1 MPPPCVSSFT
11 LAPPNRA
18 PSRVTSLS
26 RELVDFLIELS
37 IAMQKFAI
45 YPLGHP
51 MLATTTDRL
60 ERRLLPL
67 LVDKDTL
74 SLGVAHNQ
82 LVIEGIATEE
92 HHAVLRDLAQRL
104 HRHHLGAVKIIR
116 GVDQAELRE
125 FLLAVGVEQAKDAT
139 PIGLLAEDVMP
150 TWPHV
155 RLFPLAYEHLELLE
169 DEATS
174 DARMVG
180 DRRGAGGARSARLWV
195 GLARAA
201 LAGREIHEAG
211 RAHGGDPDFSANGTG
226 PAAKDTVASGGE
238 GTPGGEGGDVVRDSA
253 ADPEAVARA
262 IDEHKRDAA
271 YDQVIVG
278 YLLQIADELRTAEGR
293 DATALRARV
302 SKLLSAMRPETL
314 RTLLTMGNDVG
325 QRRKFILDATQGMAV
340 DAVLELVRAGS
351 DVSKQNVS
359 HSMLRM
365 LSKLAHHAGHDVG
378 TRAVTAD
385 AALRDNVRML
395 VSQWTLD
402 DPNPEAYRE
411 VLQGMSKARPT
422 LEGSAPTLPVE
433 DERMVQM
440 ALEIGVVGESTWRAV
455 DSLLARGRL
464 ATLLALL
471 DRAPRPAAAQLLW
484 DRLATTDRVRDLL
497 TETQPDWSA
506 VDKLVARIG
515 VAAAEPLID
524 ALESER
530 DPRRQTQI
538 VGLLAKLG
546 SDVMEFVMRRLR
558 GATPELQMQLLA
570 LLGRLPDLPAGFSPV
585 EWAKNRS
592 PLVRREAI
600 KLLLRR
606 PATRDQGITLGLL
619 DDDERTII
627 VALNQAAIDCP
638 ASAIPI
644 IMNRVDRDS
653 MPAPLR
659 ALAIA
664 AAARTKSPDIIDW
677 LLRFTMVGR
686 KGFFGGGRF
695 PPKSPEL
702 LAALSALNTH
712 WKNDSRVENVLA
724 RAQRST
730 DADVRA
736 AASTLSRPSV
746 AIRAMTTEKP

>member
-1 MPPPCVSSFT
+1 M
-11 LAPPNRA
+11 
-18 PSRVTSLS
+18 TSLS
-26 RELVDFLIELS
+26 RDLVDFLIELS

-67 LVDKDTL
+67 LGEQETL

-82 LVIEGIATEE
+82 LVIEGIATDE

-104 HRHHLGAVKIIR
+104 HGHHLGAVKISR

-125 FLLAVGVEQAKDAT
+125 FLLAVGVEQSKDAV
-139 PIGLLAEDVMP
+139 PIGLLPEETMP
-150 TWPHV
+150 AWRHV

-169 DEATS
+169 EEEAAS

-201 LAGREIHEAG
+201 LAGREIHDALHHAARAPADTATSGTSPEG
-211 RAHGGDPDFSANGTG
+211 RVPDGAAADG
-226 PAAKDTVASGGE
+226 PAPD
-238 GTPGGEGGDVVRDSA
+238 GTADDARDAA

-293 DATALRARV
+293 DAVALRARV
-302 SKLLSAMRPETL
+302 SKLVSAMRPETL
-314 RTLLTMGNDVG
+314 RTLLSMGNDVG

-340 DAVLELVRAGS
+340 DAVLELLRAGA
-351 DVSKQNVS
+351 DVSKQTVS

-365 LSKLAHHAGHDVG
+365 LSKLAQHAGSGDVRG
-378 TRAVTAD
+378 ASAD

-395 VSQWTLD
+395 VSQWSLD
-402 DPNPEAYRE
+402 DPNPGAYRE
-411 VLQGMSKARPT
+411 VLEGMSKSRAAPA
-422 LEGSAPTLPVE
+422 GASATYPVE

-440 ALEIGVVGESTWRAV
+440 ALEIGVIGESTWRAV
-455 DSLLARGRL
+455 DALLAKRRL
-464 ATLLALL
+464 VTLLALL
-471 DRAPRPAAAQLLW
+471 ERAPRPAAAQLLW
-484 DRLATTDRVRDLL
+484 DRLATTDRVRAILS
-497 TETQPDWSA
+497 EPQPDLSA
-506 VDKLVARIG
+506 TEKLVARIG

-524 ALESER
+524 ALETER
-530 DPRRQTQI
+530 DTRRQTQI
-538 VGLLAKLG
+538 VNLLAKLG
-546 SDVMEFVMRRLR
+546 SEITEFVVRRLR
-558 GATPELQMQLLA
+558 GAPPELQMQLLA
-570 LLGRLPDLPAGFSPV
+570 LLGRLPELPAGFYAA

-606 PATRDQGITLGLL
+606 PETRDQGITLGLL
-619 DDDERTII
+619 DDDERTIL

-638 ASAIPI
+638 PGAIPV
-644 IMNRVDRDS
+644 IMNRVDRDAF
-653 MPAPLR
+653 PAPLR
-659 ALAIA
+659 ALAIGA
-664 AAARTKSPDIIDW
+664 AAKTQSSDIVDW
-677 LLRFTMVGR
+677 LLRFVMVGR
-686 KGFFGGGRF
+686 KSFFGGERLA
-695 PPKSPEL
+695 PKSPEL
-702 LAALSALNTH
+702 LAALSALNAH
-712 WKNDSRVENVLA
+712 WRNDRRAIDVLERARRSPDVE
-724 RAQRST
+724 
-730 DADVRA
+730 VRN
-736 AASTLSRPSV
+736 AASSIGPRPSLATR
-746 AIRAMTTEKP
+746 AITNEKP

>member
-1 MPPPCVSSFT
+1 M
-11 LAPPNRA
+11 
-18 PSRVTSLS
+18 TSLS

-67 LVDKDTL
+67 LGDQETL

-92 HHAVLRDLAQRL
+92 NHAVLRDLAQRL
-104 HRHHLGAVKIIR
+104 HGHHLGAVKISR

-125 FLLAVGVEQAKDAT
+125 FLLAVGVEQSKDAV
-139 PIGLLAEDVMP
+139 PIGLLPEETMP
-150 TWPHV
+150 EWPHV

-169 DEATS
+169 EEEAAS

-180 DRRGAGGARSARLWV
+180 DKRGAGGARSARLWV

-201 LAGREIHEAG
+201 LAGREIHDALHHAARAPADTANDGASPQGATPEGGTPAG
-211 RAHGGDPDFSANGTG
+211 AGADG
-226 PAAKDTVASGGE
+226 PAPD
-238 GTPGGEGGDVVRDSA
+238 GTADAARDAA

-278 YLLQIADELRTAEGR
+278 YQLQIADELRTAEGR

-302 SKLLSAMRPETL
+302 SKLVSAMRPETL
-314 RTLLTMGNDVG
+314 RTLLSMGNDMG

-340 DAVLELVRAGS
+340 DAVLELLRAGA
-351 DVSKQNVS
+351 DVSKQTVS

-365 LSKLAHHAGHDVG
+365 LSKLAQHAGSNDARG
-378 TRAVTAD
+378 ASAD

-395 VSQWTLD
+395 VSQWSLD
-402 DPNPEAYRE
+402 DPNPGAYRE
-411 VLQGMSKARPT
+411 VLEGMSKSRAAPA
-422 LEGSAPTLPVE
+422 GASATYPVE

-440 ALEIGVVGESTWRAV
+440 ALEIGVIGESTWRAV
-455 DSLLARGRL
+455 DALLAKRRL
-464 ATLLALL
+464 VTLLALL
-471 DRAPRPAAAQLLW
+471 ERAPRPAAAQLLW
-484 DRLATTDRVRDLL
+484 DRLATTDRVRGLL
-497 TETQPDWSA
+497 SEPQPDLSA
-506 VDKLVARIG
+506 TEKLVARIG

-524 ALESER
+524 ALEAER
-530 DPRRQTQI
+530 EPRRQTQI
-538 VGLLAKLG
+538 VNLLARLG
-546 SDVMEFVMRRLR
+546 SEITEFVVRRLR
-558 GATPELQMQLLA
+558 GAPPELQMQLLA
-570 LLGRLPDLPAGFSPV
+570 LLGRLPELPAGFSPA

-606 PATRDQGITLGLL
+606 PETRDQGITLGLL
-619 DDDERTII
+619 DDDERTIL

-638 ASAIPI
+638 AAAIPI
-644 IMNRVDRDS
+644 IMNRVDRDAF
-653 MPAPLR
+653 PAPLR
-659 ALAIA
+659 ALAIGA
-664 AAARTKSPDIIDW
+664 AAKTQSSDIVDW
-677 LLRFTMVGR
+677 LLRFVMVGR
-686 KGFFGGGRF
+686 KSFFGGERLA
-695 PPKSPEL
+695 PKSPEL
-702 LAALSALNTH
+702 LASLSALNAH
-712 WKNDSRVENVLA
+712 WRNDRRVGEVLERA
-724 RAQRST
+724 RRSP
-730 DADVRA
+730 DAEVRS
-736 AASTLSRPSV
+736 AASSIAPRPSL
-746 AIRAMTTEKP
+746 ATRAVTSEKP